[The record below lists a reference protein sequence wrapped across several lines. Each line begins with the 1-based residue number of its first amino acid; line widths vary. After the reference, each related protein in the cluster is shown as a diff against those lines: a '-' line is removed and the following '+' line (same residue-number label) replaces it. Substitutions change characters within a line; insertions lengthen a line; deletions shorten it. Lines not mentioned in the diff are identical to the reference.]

1 MKSHSNQ
8 IEWWSFQQLIY
19 NLLKR
24 IKRLDQQFH
33 LSIFQIGCD
42 QLF

>member
-19 NLLKR
+19 NLFKR
-24 IKRLDQQFH
+24 IDQQFH
-33 LSIFQIGCD
+33 LSIFQIECD